1 MRKAFSHQGFTP
13 LFAALATSMLG
24 DSLMLIVLSMWVK
37 SLTGSN
43 AMAGLT
49 FLCVVAP
56 SLVAPVFGMYVD
68 RVRRRTLLIWGNVA
82 SALVV
87 LPLLLVRDASQVWL
101 IWVVAFLYGISFVV
115 LPAGVNGLLKE
126 LLPEEQLVEAN
137 SALTTTKEGFRLVGP
152 LVGAALFAAV
162 GGGAVAALDA
172 LSFLVAALVI
182 ARVRVG
188 EATPERGEQH
198 WWHEMTE
205 GVRHLWH
212 EPVLRHIL
220 VALAV
225 TITVLGFSE
234 STVFAVIDAF
244 GKPVEFVGVLL
255 TVQGVGAVVGGL
267 TAPRVV
273 RRTSEAGALTL
284 ALAALAAGQAGIALA
299 PSLWVVMVS
308 VVALGWS
315 IPVVLIGFTTL
326 MQRRTP
332 GRLMGRV
339 STATEAVLGTPQTLG
354 IALGAALVSLISYRA
369 IFTTMAIVT
378 LAAVAY
384 LAITL
389 RRSLFRPEPALAKA
403 PGTTTPTPTV
413 LPAGVGVEVTSSVL
427 E

>member
-49 FLCVVAP
+49 FFWVIAP
-56 SLVAPVFGMYVD
+56 TLIAPLFGMFVD
-68 RVRRRTLLIWGNVA
+68 RIRRRTLLIWGNVA

-101 IWVVAFLYGISFVV
+101 VWVVAFLYGISFVV

-126 LLPEEQLVEAN
+126 LLPQEHLVDAN

-172 LSFLVAALVI
+172 LSFVVAAVVV
-182 ARVRVG
+182 ARVRV
-188 EATPERGEQH
+188 EEDAPARGEQH

-205 GVRHLWH
+205 GVRHIWH
-212 EPVLRHIL
+212 EPVLRHCL
-220 VALAV
+220 TAVGLA
-225 TITVLGFSE
+225 IAVLGFGE
-234 STVFAVIDAF
+234 STFFALLDAF
-244 GKPVEFVGVLL
+244 GKPVEFLGVLL
-255 TVQGVGAVVGGL
+255 SVQGVGAITGGL
-267 TAPRVV
+267 MAPRVV
-273 RRTSEAGALTL
+273 RRLSEPGAL
-284 ALAALAAGQAGIALA
+284 ALALAGMGASMLVIAVA
-299 PSLWVVMVS
+299 PALWVVMVA
-308 VVALGWS
+308 VVAFGWS
-315 IPVVLIGFTTL
+315 IPVAVVAFVTV

-339 STATEAVLGTPQTLG
+339 SAAAEVVMGTPQTLG
-354 IALGAALVSLISYRA
+354 IAVGAALVSLISYRA

-378 LAAVAY
+378 LASVAY
-384 LAITL
+384 LAISL
-389 RRSLFRPEPALAKA
+389 RRSLFRPEPAVE
-403 PGTTTPTPTV
+403 TTTPTPTV
-413 LPAGVGVEVTSSVL
+413 VPVGVGVEVTSSVL

>member
-43 AMAGLT
+43 TMAGLT
-49 FLCVVAP
+49 FFWVIAP
-56 SLVAPVFGMYVD
+56 SLIAPLFGMFVD
-68 RVRRRTLLIWGNVA
+68 RIRRRTLLIWGNVA

-101 IWVVAFLYGISFVV
+101 VWVVAFLYGISFVV

-126 LLPEEQLVEAN
+126 LLPQERLVDAN

-162 GGGAVAALDA
+162 GGGTVAALDA
-172 LSFLVAALVI
+172 LSFLVAAVVV
-182 ARVRVG
+182 ARVRV
-188 EATPERGEQH
+188 EEDAPARGEQH

-205 GVRHLWH
+205 GVRHVWH
-212 EPVLRHIL
+212 EPVLRHCL
-220 VALAV
+220 TAVGLA
-225 TITVLGFSE
+225 IAVLGFGE
-234 STVFAVIDAF
+234 SSFFALLDAF
-244 GKPVEFVGVLL
+244 GKPVEFLGVLL
-255 TVQGVGAVVGGL
+255 SVQGVGAVAGGL
-267 TAPRVV
+267 MAPRVV
-273 RRTSEAGALTL
+273 RRVSEPGAL
-284 ALAALAAGQAGIALA
+284 ALALAGMGASMLVIALA
-299 PSLWVVMVS
+299 PALWVVMVA
-308 VVALGWS
+308 VVAFGWS
-315 IPVVLIGFTTL
+315 IPVAVIAFVTV

-339 STATEAVLGTPQTLG
+339 SAASEVVMGTPQTLG
-354 IALGAALVSLISYRA
+354 IALGAALVSLISYRT

-378 LAAVAY
+378 LASVAY

-389 RRSLFRPEPALAKA
+389 RRSLFRPEPAAE
-403 PGTTTPTPTV
+403 TTTPAPTV
-413 LPAGVGVEVTSSVL
+413 VPAGVGVEVTTSVP

>member
-1 MRKAFSHQGFTP
+1 
-13 LFAALATSMLG
+13 
-24 DSLMLIVLSMWVK
+24 
-37 SLTGSN
+37 
-43 AMAGLT
+43 
-49 FLCVVAP
+49 
-56 SLVAPVFGMYVD
+56 
-68 RVRRRTLLIWGNVA
+68 
-82 SALVV
+82 
-87 LPLLLVRDASQVWL
+87 
-101 IWVVAFLYGISFVV
+101 VV

-137 SALTTTKEGFRLVGP
+137 SALTTTKEGFRLVGQ
-152 LVGAALFAAV
+152 LAGAALFAAV

-182 ARVRVG
+182 ARVRVR

-198 WWHEMTE
+198 WRHEMTE
-205 GVRHLWH
+205 GRRHLWH

-220 VALAV
+220 VALAL
-225 TITVLGFSE
+225 TIIVLGFSE

-244 GKPVEFVGVLL
+244 GRPVEFVGVVL

-267 TAPRVV
+267 SAPRVV

-339 STATEAVLGTPQTLG
+339 STATEAALGTPQTLG

-369 IFTTMAIVT
+369 IFTVMAIVT
-378 LAAVAY
+378 LASVAY

-389 RRSLFRPEPALAKA
+389 RRSLFRPEPALETA
-403 PGTTTPTPTV
+403 PEATTPTPTV
-413 LPAGVGVEVTSSVL
+413 VPAGVGVEVTSSVL

>member
-43 AMAGLT
+43 GMAGLT
-49 FLCVVAP
+49 FFWVIAP
-56 SLVAPVFGMYVD
+56 SLIAPLFGMFVD

-101 IWVVAFLYGISFVV
+101 IWVVAFFYGISFVV

-126 LLPEEQLVEAN
+126 LLPQEHLVDAN

-172 LSFLVAALVI
+172 LSFLVAAVVV
-182 ARVRVG
+182 ARVRV
-188 EATPERGEQH
+188 EEDAPARGEQH

-205 GVRHLWH
+205 GMRHVWH
-212 EPVLRHIL
+212 EPVLRHCL
-220 VALAV
+220 TAV
-225 TITVLGFSE
+225 GLTIAVLGFGE
-234 STVFAVIDAF
+234 STFFALVDAF
-244 GKPVEFVGVLL
+244 GKPVEFLGVLL
-255 TVQGVGAVVGGL
+255 SVQGVGAVAGGL
-267 TAPRVV
+267 MAPRVV
-273 RRTSEAGALTL
+273 RRLSEPGALAL
-284 ALAALAAGQAGIALA
+284 ALAAMGASMVGIALA
-299 PSLWVVMVS
+299 PALWVVMVS
-308 VVALGWS
+308 VVAFGWS
-315 IPVVLIGFTTL
+315 IPVAVIAFVTV
-326 MQRRTP
+326 MQQRTP

-339 STATEAVLGTPQTLG
+339 SAASEVVMGTPQTLG

-369 IFTTMAIVT
+369 IFTTMAVVT
-378 LAAVAY
+378 LVSVAY

-389 RRSLFRPEPALAKA
+389 RRNLFRPEPALETA
-403 PGTTTPTPTV
+403 TPTPTV
-413 LPAGVGVEVTSSVL
+413 VPVGVGVEVTTSVL